1 MGQILVR
8 KIDDEALARL
18 KRLAADR
25 KTSVEAL
32 ARQAIE
38 REAEQK
44 TVDEMRAALIEIEEV
59 RKLFPPS
66 DEDSTILIRKLRED
80 GPSDD

>member
-8 KIDDEALARL
+8 KIDDEALERL

>member
-8 KIDDEALARL
+8 KIDDEALERL

-38 REAEQK
+38 REAEQR
-44 TVDEMRAALIEIEEV
+44 TVGELRDLRSEFEKFSK
-59 RKLFPPS
+59 KLKKLAD
-66 DEDSTILIRKLRED
+66 DEDSEST
-80 GPSDD
+80 

>member
-8 KIDDEALARL
+8 KIDDEALERL

-44 TVDEMRAALIEIEEV
+44 TASELRDWLDELDEV
-59 RKLFPPS
+59 RKLFPKS
-66 DEDSTILIRKLRED
+66 NEDSTVLIRALRD
-80 GPSDD
+80 GDDSDD

>member
-8 KIDDEALARL
+8 KIDDEALERL

-38 REAEQK
+38 REAEQR

>member
-8 KIDDEALARL
+8 KIDNEALERL

-38 REAEQK
+38 REAEQR
-44 TVDEMRAALIEIEEV
+44 TDDEMRAALLEIEAV

-66 DEDSTILIRKLRED
+66 NEDSTILIRKLRDD

>member
-8 KIDDEALARL
+8 KIDDETIERL
-18 KRLAADR
+18 KKLAVER

-38 REAEQK
+38 REAQHK
-44 TVDEMRAALIEIEEV
+44 TGDELRDLRSEFENFSKSV
-59 RKLFPPS
+59 PRGGV
-66 DEDSTILIRKLRED
+66 DSTILLRALRD
-80 GPSDD
+80 GDEIDG